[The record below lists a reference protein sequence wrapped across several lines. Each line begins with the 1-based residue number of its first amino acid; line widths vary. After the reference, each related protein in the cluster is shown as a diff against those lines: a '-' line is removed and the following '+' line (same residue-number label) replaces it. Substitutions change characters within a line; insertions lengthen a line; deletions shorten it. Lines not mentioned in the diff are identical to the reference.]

1 MFKGRKNCGSK
12 HSFAVNLKYCQN
24 EMNKNRVTWFNS
36 RESVFQ
42 TQWKLNKYPNPSRDL
57 YYINLSRCSLDVGL
71 LPFRILKSVL
81 NDKTIQKETQDTG
94 EEEHVVVQ
102 VHNAEIWKICWEN
115 MWEQQEYFTASF
127 THFCVVPNLYNF
139 IPGKQNF
146 CVVFLTMNVNGN

>member
-57 YYINLSRCSLDVGL
+57 YDINLSRCPLDVRL

-94 EEEHVVVQ
+94 EEHVVLQ
-102 VHNAEIWKICWEN
+102 LHNAEIWKMCWEN
-115 MWEQQEYFTASF
+115 MWQQQEYFTSSLLTSVWFPTCTTSF
-127 THFCVVPNLYNF
+127 LENKTFVESQCCLPHNER
-139 IPGKQNF
+139 
-146 CVVFLTMNVNGN
+146 